1 MFDLTVDGHVH
12 TAFSS
17 GRDSVLVLVRAAEE
31 AGLRELT
38 LADRAGP
45 ETVWLPAYLATIQ
58 RAQQRTEV
66 VLRRGV
72 EVEAVGSDGWLAFP
86 GDLAGLEVV
95 SVGVDRLPMPSGL
108 AGPEAVRALVAGGV
122 IRPADVVE
130 MLVTVTARAIE
141 RVSRYAPTL
150 LARPLDFLTRAGIDE
165 SLIEDSAVVALAAA
179 CWESGTVIEVSERH
193 RAPSLRVARLFAAAG
208 VRMVPASDAQQAR
221 DVAQWRYAR
230 QLSDKLLTDRVAG

>member
-17 GRDSVLVLVRAAEE
+17 GRDSVLVLVKAAEE

-45 ETVWLPAYLATIQ
+45 ETAWLPAYLATIQ

-72 EVEAVGSDGWLAFP
+72 EVEAVGGDGWLAFP
-86 GDLAGLEVV
+86 GDLAGLEIV
-95 SVGVDRLPMPSGL
+95 SVAVDRLPMLSGL
-108 AGPEAVRALVAGGV
+108 AGPEAVRGLLADGV
-122 IRPADVVE
+122 LRPADVVE

-165 SLIEDSAVVALAAA
+165 TTVPESAIIALATA
-179 CWESGTVIEVSERH
+179 CWESGTVIEISERH
-193 RAPSLRVARLFAAAG
+193 RAPTPRIAAAFAAAG
-208 VRMVPASDAQQAR
+208 LRMVPASDSHQAR
-221 DVAQWRYAR
+221 DVGQWRYVR
-230 QLSDKLLTDRVAG
+230 QLSESMVADVAS